1 MVEGSGAIKVLQI
14 FHFNGLFSRMAKQAD
29 KLVFELKPR
38 ELLQVSA
45 WKWPLLAAS
54 ENIGQ
59 VSSIV
64 KGSNAQSWQ
73 ILEVCFVFYLNRMCG
88 YTLLMKY

>member
-1 MVEGSGAIKVLQI
+1 
-14 FHFNGLFSRMAKQAD
+14 MAKQAD

-73 ILEVCFVFYLNRMCG
+73 ILEVCFVFYLKTQYYPLFLG
-88 YTLLMKY
+88 GE